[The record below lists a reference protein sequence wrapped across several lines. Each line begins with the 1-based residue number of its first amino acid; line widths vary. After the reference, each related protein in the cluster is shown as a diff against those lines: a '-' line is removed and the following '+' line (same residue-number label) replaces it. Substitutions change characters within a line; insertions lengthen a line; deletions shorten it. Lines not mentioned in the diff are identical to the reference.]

1 MVVVQAPTVFISFA
15 GAQGSRFVLQS
26 FPGWEGTSGL
36 TGAGLFKIRVQG
48 LGFRGFGAHTRT
60 IQARHMVRS
69 LMSETS
75 LRE

>member
-48 LGFRGFGAHTRT
+48 SGFR
-60 IQARHMVRS
+60 V
-69 LMSETS
+69 
-75 LRE
+75 

>member
-1 MVVVQAPTVFISFA
+1 MAGMIRLVSGDMIVKICEKEPQGSILVVVQAPTVFISFA

-48 LGFRGFGAHTRT
+48 SGFR
-60 IQARHMVRS
+60 V
-69 LMSETS
+69 
-75 LRE
+75 